1 MRLIHYH
8 PGDIMAN
15 QTDPKFKLAELFKQ
29 EKCYTIDELSRRLN
43 YSLISIRRFLKV
55 IGYYSSFTHNS
66 KWYTLQSIPC
76 FDKNG
81 IWFYQDIGF
90 CKHGNLN
97 HTIGRFIDKS
107 FQGLTAK
114 DLFTMLSVPCH
125 SVLNQMYKKK
135 KIDRYQTPKGFVYLS
150 ASESKK
156 RLQLKR
162 LQVLDPALKIERLN
176 PQTAVYVLV
185 ELIKN
190 PKASFFE
197 LSVAV
202 KKKGVTASQQAIA
215 QLFKDYDLKKTPP

>member
-1 MRLIHYH
+1 
-8 PGDIMAN
+8 MAN
-15 QTDPKFKLAELFKQ
+15 QTDPQYQLAELFKQ
-29 EKCYTIDELSRRLN
+29 EKCYTIDEISRRLN

-66 KWYTLQSIPC
+66 KWYTLRSIPC

-97 HTIGRFIDKS
+97 QTIGRFIDKS

-114 DLFTMLSVPCH
+114 DLFNILSVPCH
-125 SVLNQMYKKK
+125 PILNQMYKKK
-135 KIDRYQTPKGFVYLS
+135 KIDRYHTPKGFVYLS
-150 ASESKK
+150 VSETKK

-162 LQVLDPALKIERLN
+162 LQVLAPTQKIERLN

-190 PKASFFE
+190 PQASFFE

-202 KKKGVTASQQAIA
+202 NKKGVKASQRTIA
-215 QLFKDYDLKKTPP
+215 QLFKDYDLKKTPL

>member
-1 MRLIHYH
+1 MVNRSDAHS
-8 PGDIMAN
+8 
-15 QTDPKFKLAELFKQ
+15 QLAELFKQ
-29 EKCYTIDELSRRLN
+29 QKCYRIDELSRRLN

-66 KWYTLQSIPC
+66 KWYTLRSIPS

-90 CKHGNLN
+90 CRHGNLN
-97 HTIGRFIDKS
+97 QTIGRFIDKS

-114 DLFTMLSVPCH
+114 DLFNILSVPCH
-125 SVLNQMYKKK
+125 PVLNQMYKKK
-135 KIDRYQTPKGFVYLS
+135 KIDRFNTPKGFIYLS
-150 ASESKK
+150 VSESKK
-156 RLQLKR
+156 RLQLNR
-162 LQVLDPALKIERLN
+162 LQVLTPPKKIERFN

-185 ELIKN
+185 EFIKN

-202 KKKGVTASQQAIA
+202 EKKGVKASQQAVA
-215 QLFKDYDLKKTPP
+215 QLFKDYDLKKNPP

>member
-1 MRLIHYH
+1 
-8 PGDIMAN
+8 MAN
-15 QTDPKFKLAELFKQ
+15 QTDPHYQLAELFKQ

-66 KWYTLQSIPC
+66 KWYTLRSIPS
-76 FDKNG
+76 FNQNG

-97 HTIGRFIDKS
+97 QTIGRFINKS

-114 DLFTMLSVPCH
+114 DLFDILSVPCH
-125 SVLNQMYKKK
+125 PVLNQMYKNK
-135 KIDRYQTPKGFVYLS
+135 KIDRFNTPKGFVYLS
-150 ASESKK
+150 VSESKK

-162 LQVLDPALKIERLN
+162 LQVLTPPKKIESLN

-185 ELIKN
+185 EFIKN

-197 LSVAV
+197 LSIAV
-202 KKKGVTASQQAIA
+202 NKKGVKASPQAVA
-215 QLFKDYDLKKTPP
+215 QLFIDYDLKKNPP

>member
-1 MRLIHYH
+1 MVNRSDAHS
-8 PGDIMAN
+8 
-15 QTDPKFKLAELFKQ
+15 QLAELFKQ
-29 EKCYTIDELSRRLN
+29 QKCYRIDQLSRRLN

-66 KWYTLQSIPC
+66 KWYTLRSIPS

-90 CKHGNLN
+90 CRHGNLN
-97 HTIGRFIDKS
+97 QTIGRFIDKS

-114 DLFTMLSVPCH
+114 DLFNILSVPCH
-125 SVLNQMYKKK
+125 PVLNQMYKKK
-135 KIDRYQTPKGFVYLS
+135 KIDRHHTPKGFVYLS
-150 ASESKK
+150 VGESNK

-162 LQVLDPALKIERLN
+162 LQVLTPAQKIERLN

-202 KKKGVTASQQAIA
+202 NKKGVKASQQAIA
-215 QLFKDYDLKKTPP
+215 QLFRDYDLKKTPP

>member
-1 MRLIHYH
+1 
-8 PGDIMAN
+8 MAKRTDTQN
-15 QTDPKFKLAELFKQ
+15 QLAQLFKQ
-29 EKCYTIDELSRRLN
+29 EKCYTIDQLSRRLN

-55 IGYYSSFTHNS
+55 MGYFTSFTHNS
-66 KWYTLQSIPC
+66 KWYTLRSIPS

-81 IWFYQDIGF
+81 IWFYQDSGF

-97 HTIGRFIDKS
+97 QTIGRFIDKS

-114 DLFTMLSVPCH
+114 DLFNMLSVPCH
-125 SVLNQMYKKK
+125 PVLNQMYKKK
-135 KIDRYQTPKGFVYLS
+135 NIDRFRTPKGFVYLS
-150 ASESKK
+150 GSESKK

-162 LQVLDPALKIERLN
+162 LQVLAPAQKIERLN

-185 ELIKN
+185 EFIKN
-190 PKASFFE
+190 PKASFLQ
-197 LSVAV
+197 LSAAV

>member
-1 MRLIHYH
+1 
-8 PGDIMAN
+8 MAN
-15 QTDPKFKLAELFKQ
+15 RNDTQNQLAELFKRK
-29 EKCYTIDELSRRLN
+29 KCYTIEELNHRLN

-66 KWYTLQSIPC
+66 KWYTLRSIPS

-97 HTIGRFIDKS
+97 QTIGHFIDKS

-114 DLFTMLSVPCH
+114 DLFNILTVPCH
-125 SVLNQMYKKK
+125 PVLNQMYKKK
-135 KIDRYQTPKGFVYLS
+135 KIDRFNTPKGFVYLTV
-150 ASESKK
+150 SESKK
-156 RLQLKR
+156 QLQLKR
-162 LQVLDPALKIERLN
+162 LQVLTPPQKIESLN

-185 ELIKN
+185 EFIKN

-202 KKKGVTASQQAIA
+202 KKKGVNASQQEIV
-215 QLFKDYDLKKTPP
+215 QLFEDYDLKKSPP

>member
-1 MRLIHYH
+1 
-8 PGDIMAN
+8 MATRTDTQN
-15 QTDPKFKLAELFKQ
+15 QLAELFKLK
-29 EKCYTIDELSRRLN
+29 KCYTIEQLSQRLN

-55 IGYYSSFTHNS
+55 IGYYTSFTHNS
-66 KWYTLQSIPC
+66 KWYTLRSIPS

-81 IWFYQDIGF
+81 IWFYQAVGF

-97 HTIGRFIDKS
+97 QTIGHFIDKS

-114 DLFTMLSVPCH
+114 DLFNILSVPCH
-125 SVLNQMYKKK
+125 PVLNQMYKKK
-135 KIDRYQTPKGFVYLS
+135 KIDRFNTPKGFVYLTT
-150 ASESKK
+150 SESKK

-162 LQVLDPALKIERLN
+162 LQVLTPSPKIEHLN

-190 PKASFFE
+190 PKASFLE

-202 KKKGVTASQQAIA
+202 NKKGVTASQQAIA
-215 QLFKDYDLKKTPP
+215 QLFKDYDLKKTPL

>member
-1 MRLIHYH
+1 
-8 PGDIMAN
+8 MAN
-15 QTDPKFKLAELFKQ
+15 QTDPHYQLAELFKQ
-29 EKCYTIDELSRRLN
+29 EKCYTIDQLSWRLN
-43 YSLISIRRFLKV
+43 YSLISIRRFLKAM
-55 IGYYSSFTHNS
+55 GYYSSFTHNS
-66 KWYTLQSIPC
+66 KWYTLRSIPS
-76 FDKNG
+76 FNNNG
-81 IWFYQDIGF
+81 IWFFQDIGF

-97 HTIGRFIDKS
+97 QTIGRFIDKS

-114 DLFTMLSVPCH
+114 ELFNILSVPCH
-125 SVLNQMYKKK
+125 SILNQMYKKK
-135 KIDRYQTPKGFVYLS
+135 KIDRYHTPKGFVYLS
-150 ASESKK
+150 VSESKK

-162 LQVLDPALKIERLN
+162 LQVLTPVPKIEPLN

-202 KKKGVTASQQAIA
+202 KKRGATASPQAIA

>member
-8 PGDIMAN
+8 SGDIMAN
-15 QTDPKFKLAELFKQ
+15 QTDPHYQLAELFKQ
-29 EKCYTIDELSRRLN
+29 EKCYTIDQLSGRLN

-55 IGYYSSFTHNS
+55 IGYYTSFTHNS
-66 KWYTLQSIPC
+66 KWYTLRSIPS
-76 FDKNG
+76 FNKNG

-97 HTIGRFIDKS
+97 QTIGRFIDKS

-114 DLFTMLSVPCH
+114 DLFNMLSVPCH
-125 SVLNQMYKKK
+125 PVLNQMYKKK
-135 KIDRYQTPKGFVYLS
+135 KIDRYHTPKGFVYLS
-150 ASESKK
+150 VSESKK

-162 LQVLDPALKIERLN
+162 LQVLTPAQKIQRLN
-176 PQTAVYVLV
+176 PQAAVYVLV

>member
-1 MRLIHYH
+1 
-8 PGDIMAN
+8 MARRNDTQN
-15 QTDPKFKLAELFKQ
+15 QLAELFKPK
-29 EKCYTIDELSRRLN
+29 KCYTIEELSHRLN

-66 KWYTLQSIPC
+66 KWYTLRSIPS

-97 HTIGRFIDKS
+97 QTIGRFIDKS

-114 DLFTMLSVPCH
+114 DLFNILSVPCH
-125 SVLNQMYKKK
+125 PVLNQMYKKK
-135 KIDRYQTPKGFVYLS
+135 KIDRFNTPKGFVYLS
-150 ASESKK
+150 VSESKK
-156 RLQLKR
+156 HLQLKR
-162 LQVLDPALKIERLN
+162 LQVLTPPKKIERLN

-185 ELIKN
+185 EFIKN
-190 PKASFFE
+190 PKASFFD

-202 KKKGVTASQQAIA
+202 NKKGVKASQQVIA
-215 QLFKDYDLKKTPP
+215 QLFKDYDLKKSPQ

>member
-1 MRLIHYH
+1 
-8 PGDIMAN
+8 MAKRTDTQN
-15 QTDPKFKLAELFKQ
+15 QLAQLFKQ
-29 EKCYTIDELSRRLN
+29 EKCYTIDQLSRRLN

-55 IGYYSSFTHNS
+55 MGYFTSFTHNS
-66 KWYTLQSIPC
+66 KWYTLRSIPS

-97 HTIGRFIDKS
+97 QTIGHFIDKS

-114 DLFTMLSVPCH
+114 DLFNMLSVPCH
-125 SVLNQMYKKK
+125 PVLNQMYKKK
-135 KIDRYQTPKGFVYLS
+135 NIDRFRTPKGFVYLS
-150 ASESKK
+150 GSESKK

-162 LQVLDPALKIERLN
+162 LQVLAPAQKIERLN

-185 ELIKN
+185 EFIKN
-190 PKASFFE
+190 PKASFLQ
-197 LSVAV
+197 LSAAV

>member
-1 MRLIHYH
+1 MVNRSDAHS
-8 PGDIMAN
+8 
-15 QTDPKFKLAELFKQ
+15 QLAELFKQ
-29 EKCYTIDELSRRLN
+29 EKCYRIDELSRRLN

-66 KWYTLQSIPC
+66 KWYTLRSIPS

-90 CKHGNLN
+90 CRHGNLN
-97 HTIGRFIDKS
+97 QTIGRFIDKS

-114 DLFTMLSVPCH
+114 DLFNILSVPCH
-125 SVLNQMYKKK
+125 PVLNQMYKKK
-135 KIDRYQTPKGFVYLS
+135 KIDRFNTPKGFVYLS
-150 ASESKK
+150 VSESKK
-156 RLQLKR
+156 QLQLKR
-162 LQVLDPALKIERLN
+162 LQVLTAPKKIESLN

-185 ELIKN
+185 EFIKN

-202 KKKGVTASQQAIA
+202 EKKGVKASQQAVA
-215 QLFKDYDLKKTPP
+215 QLFKDYDLKKNPP

>member
-1 MRLIHYH
+1 
-8 PGDIMAN
+8 MAN
-15 QTDPKFKLAELFKQ
+15 RTDAHSQLAELFNQ

-66 KWYTLQSIPC
+66 KWYTLRSIPS
-76 FDKNG
+76 FDNNG

-97 HTIGRFIDKS
+97 QTIGRFIDKS

-114 DLFTMLSVPCH
+114 DLFNILSVPCH
-125 SVLNQMYKKK
+125 PVLNQMYKKK
-135 KIDRYQTPKGFVYLS
+135 KIDRFNTPKGFVYLS
-150 ASESKK
+150 VSESKK
-156 RLQLKR
+156 QLQLKR
-162 LQVLDPALKIERLN
+162 LHVLTPPKKIARIN
-176 PQTAVYVLV
+176 PQAAVYVLA
-185 ELIKN
+185 EFIKN

-197 LSVAV
+197 LSVV
-202 KKKGVTASQQAIA
+202 VEKKGVKASQQAIT

>member
-1 MRLIHYH
+1 MVNRSDAHS
-8 PGDIMAN
+8 
-15 QTDPKFKLAELFKQ
+15 QLAELFKQ
-29 EKCYTIDELSRRLN
+29 QKCYRIEQLSRRLN

-66 KWYTLQSIPC
+66 MWYTLRSIPS

-90 CKHGNLN
+90 CRHGNLN
-97 HTIGRFIDKS
+97 QTIGRFIDKS

-114 DLFTMLSVPCH
+114 DLFNILSVPCH
-125 SVLNQMYKKK
+125 PVLNQMYKKK
-135 KIDRYQTPKGFVYLS
+135 KIDRFNTPRGFVYLTV
-150 ASESKK
+150 SESKK
-156 RLQLKR
+156 QLQLKR
-162 LQVLDPALKIERLN
+162 LQVLTAPKKIERLN

-185 ELIKN
+185 EFIKN

-202 KKKGVTASQQAIA
+202 NKKGVKASQQVIA
-215 QLFKDYDLKKTPP
+215 QLFKDYDLKKSPP

>member
-1 MRLIHYH
+1 MVNRSDAHS
-8 PGDIMAN
+8 
-15 QTDPKFKLAELFKQ
+15 QLAELFKQ
-29 EKCYTIDELSRRLN
+29 EKCYRIDELSRRLN

-66 KWYTLQSIPC
+66 KWYTLRSIPS

-90 CKHGNLN
+90 CRHGNLN
-97 HTIGRFIDKS
+97 QTIGRFIDKS

-114 DLFTMLSVPCH
+114 DLFNILSVPCH
-125 SVLNQMYKKK
+125 PVLNQMYKKE
-135 KIDRYQTPKGFVYLS
+135 KIDRFNTPKGFVYLTV
-150 ASESKK
+150 SEGKK
-156 RLQLKR
+156 QLQLKR
-162 LQVLDPALKIERLN
+162 LQVLTPPQKIKRLN

-185 ELIKN
+185 EFIKD

-202 KKKGVTASQQAIA
+202 EKKGVKASQQAVA
-215 QLFKDYDLKKTPP
+215 QLFKDYDLKKNPS

>member
-1 MRLIHYH
+1 
-8 PGDIMAN
+8 MAS
-15 QTDPKFKLAELFKQ
+15 QTDTQNQLVELFKRK
-29 EKCYTIDELSRRLN
+29 KCYTIEQLSHLLD

-55 IGYYSSFTHNS
+55 IGYYSSFTNNS
-66 KWYTLQSIPC
+66 KWYTLRSIPS

-97 HTIGRFIDKS
+97 QTIGRFIDKS

-114 DLFTMLSVPCH
+114 DLFNILSVPCH
-125 SVLNQMYKKK
+125 PVLNQMYKKK
-135 KIDRYQTPKGFVYLS
+135 TIDRFNTPKGFVYLS
-150 ASESKK
+150 VSNTKK

-162 LQVLDPALKIERLN
+162 LQVLTPPKKIERLH

-185 ELIKN
+185 EFIKN
-190 PKASFFE
+190 PKASSFE

-202 KKKGVTASQQAIA
+202 EKKGVKASQQAVA

>member
-1 MRLIHYH
+1 MVNRSDAHS
-8 PGDIMAN
+8 
-15 QTDPKFKLAELFKQ
+15 QLAELFKQ
-29 EKCYTIDELSRRLN
+29 EKCYRIDELSRRLN

-66 KWYTLQSIPC
+66 KWYTLRSIPS

-90 CKHGNLN
+90 CRHGNLN
-97 HTIGRFIDKS
+97 QTIGRFIDKS

-114 DLFTMLSVPCH
+114 DLFNILSVPCH
-125 SVLNQMYKKK
+125 PVLNQMYKKK
-135 KIDRYQTPKGFVYLS
+135 KIDRFNTPKGFVYLS
-150 ASESKK
+150 VSESKK

-162 LQVLDPALKIERLN
+162 LQVLTPPKKIERLN
-176 PQTAVYVLV
+176 AQTAVYVLV
-185 ELIKN
+185 EFIKN

-202 KKKGVTASQQAIA
+202 EKKGVKASQQAIA
-215 QLFKDYDLKKTPP
+215 QLFKDYDLKKSPP

>member
-1 MRLIHYH
+1 MPSRT
-8 PGDIMAN
+8 DTQN
-15 QTDPKFKLAELFKQ
+15 QLAELFKR
-29 EKCYTIDELSRRLN
+29 KNCYTIEELSHRLN

-55 IGYYSSFTHNS
+55 IGYYTSFTHNS
-66 KWYTLQSIPC
+66 KWYTLRSIPS

-97 HTIGRFIDKS
+97 QTIGRFIDKS

-114 DLFTMLSVPCH
+114 DLFNILSVPCH
-125 SVLNQMYKKK
+125 AVLNQMYKKK
-135 KIDRYQTPKGFVYLS
+135 KIDRFNTPKGFVYLS
-150 ASESKK
+150 VSENKK

-162 LQVLDPALKIERLN
+162 LQVLTPPKKIERLN

-185 ELIKN
+185 EFIKN

-202 KKKGVTASQQAIA
+202 EKKRVKASPQAIA
-215 QLFKDYDLKKTPP
+215 QLFKDYDLKKSPP